1 MNQKQQL
8 EQHIIEKAMK
18 DEQFRVKLQANP
30 KEAIEQELGF
40 RIPDQLKV
48 QVLEE
53 NANTFYL
60 VLPADKKSENT
71 DELTE
76 YELEAVS
83 GGQAFYTGNALC
95 TAGTVCLCTG

>member
-8 EQHIIEKAMK
+8 EQRLIEKAMK
-18 DEQFRVKLQANP
+18 DELFRERLLSNP
-30 KEAIEQELGF
+30 KETIEQEVGF
-40 RIPDQLKV
+40 TIPATLHIR
-48 QVLEE
+48 VLEE
-53 NANTFYL
+53 DANTFYL
-60 VLPADKKSENT
+60 VLPPVGSPESS

-95 TAGTVCLCTG
+95 TAGTMCLCTG